1 MSAMQSQRYKI
12 KSPVSSD
19 RIRCMCA
26 MFCRKQID
34 CKGFEVSM
42 STEFVYNCVLY
53 SALGDSLVQSS
64 DIEADFEASVVAP
77 SAYDLPIDHSVSF
90 DLFDLSDNLLSDFN
104 FRKDCDSDYC
114 CTEICKNDPV
124 CAVSVFSPSSNRSQC
139 FHKTHSTNMSIS
151 ISKNNSQYSDKAVT
165 MSVFTEKLHD
175 VDFKLTG
182 FEFPDS
188 IVTSSAYS
196 AVLCLELCAAD
207 ARCDVASWVGKG
219 SFSCHFH
226 NETTFQTSAQYFNPT
241 AVVLFPTIAYKMK
254 ATQVAI

>member
-1 MSAMQSQRYKI
+1 
-12 KSPVSSD
+12 
-19 RIRCMCA
+19 
-26 MFCRKQID
+26 
-34 CKGFEVSM
+34 M

-77 SAYDLPIDHSVSF
+77 STYDLPIDHSVSF
-90 DLFDLSDNLLSDFN
+90 DLSVLCHNLLSDFN

-124 CAVSVFSPSSNRSQC
+124 CAVSVFIPSSNRPQC
-139 FHKTHSTNMSIS
+139 FHETHSTNMSIS
-151 ISKNNSQYSDKAVT
+151 INKNHSPYSDKAVT
-165 MSVFTEKLHD
+165 VSVFTEKLHD

-241 AVVLFPTIAYKMK
+241 AVVLFQTIADKMK

>member
-1 MSAMQSQRYKI
+1 MSFGLFVL
-12 KSPVSSD
+12 P
-19 RIRCMCA
+19 
-26 MFCRKQID
+26 D
-34 CKGFEVSM
+34 C
-42 STEFVYNCVLY
+42 
-53 SALGDSLVQSS
+53 
-64 DIEADFEASVVAP
+64 
-77 SAYDLPIDHSVSF
+77 
-90 DLFDLSDNLLSDFN
+90 LLSNFN
-104 FRKDCDSDYC
+104 LRKKCASDYC
-114 CTEICKNDPV
+114 CMEFCKNDPICV
-124 CAVSVFSPSSNRSQC
+124 VWVFDPSSSRSQC

-151 ISKNNSQYSDKAVT
+151 INKNHSPYSDKAVT
-165 MSVFTEKLHD
+165 VSVFTEKLHD

-241 AVVLFPTIAYKMK
+241 AVVLFQTIADKMK
-254 ATQVAI
+254 ATQIAI